1 MYVIEPPSPPLLQSV
16 SAARSPAGRAALPA
30 CTPSSCGR
38 AAPRPRHAAT
48 SPGLTGGAAP
58 SLVPRGALAAQGGGI
73 PRAGRLPAPPAGSR
87 RSLGAAGTV
96 LTARYSVEEAEE
108 YACVCVCV
116 QRKN

>member
-1 MYVIEPPSPPLLQSV
+1 MTSWSV
-16 SAARSPAGRAALPA
+16 F
-30 CTPSSCGR
+30 PSSPVGN
-38 AAPRPRHAAT
+38 
-48 SPGLTGGAAP
+48 TGGAAP

-116 QRKN
+116 VQ